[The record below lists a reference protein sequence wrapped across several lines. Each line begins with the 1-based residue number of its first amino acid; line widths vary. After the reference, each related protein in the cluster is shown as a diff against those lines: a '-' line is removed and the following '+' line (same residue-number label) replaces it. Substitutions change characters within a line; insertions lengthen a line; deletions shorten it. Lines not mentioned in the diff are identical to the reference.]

1 MVEVWR
7 GSLNRT
13 DEYESKKN
21 HNAKEINRQYS
32 SADVVC

>member
-13 DEYESKKN
+13 DEHEYEKN
-21 HNAKEINRQYS
+21 LNAEGINRQ
-32 SADVVC
+32 